1 MKNIPPVNRQQAIH
15 GQSPG
20 EARLMAMVA
29 ALTSELAV
37 TRERLD
43 TVERLAETAGLF
55 TRDAIENFAPA
66 EAQAKERDGLRRRI
80 IDRVFRPLRED
91 ARRKGESK

>member
-43 TVERLAETAGLF
+43 TVERLAEAAGLF
-55 TRDAIENFAPA
+55 TRDAVESFAPTDP
-66 EAQAKERDGLRRRI
+66 QAKERDSLRRRI

-91 ARRKGESK
+91 ARRKGESE

>member
-43 TVERLAETAGLF
+43 TVERLAEAAGLF
-55 TRDAIENFAPA
+55 TREAIENFAPA
-66 EAQAKERDGLRRRI
+66 QEQTKERDGLRRRI

-91 ARRKGESK
+91 ARREGESK

>member
-43 TVERLAETAGLF
+43 TVERLTEAAGLF
-55 TRDAIENFAPA
+55 TREAIENYVPA